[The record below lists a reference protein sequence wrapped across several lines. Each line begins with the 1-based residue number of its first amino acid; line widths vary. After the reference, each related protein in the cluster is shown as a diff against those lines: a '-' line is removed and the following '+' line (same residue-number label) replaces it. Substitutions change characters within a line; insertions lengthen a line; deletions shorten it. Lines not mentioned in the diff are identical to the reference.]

1 MRISDWSSDVCS
13 SDLAE
18 DYATALEGISKIID
32 RLAARGV
39 VDKARVGMGG
49 FSYGGDVAAWVG
61 GKSDLLSAISVASSQ
76 TSPPWYWFSAPI
88 EGRPSAL
95 KQRWGL
101 GRPDETPR
109 HLPQIS
115 PAPFTDPE
123 ARQSVVAGSGGS
135 VSLCH

>member
-49 FSYGGDVAAWVG
+49 FSYGGEVAAWVG
-61 GKSDLLSAISVASSQ
+61 GKSDLLSAISVASTQ
-76 TSPPWYWFSAPI
+76 TSPAWYWFSDTMESRA
-88 EGRPSAL
+88 SAL
-95 KQRWGL
+95 TQRWGP
-101 GRPDETPR
+101 GRPDEPPL
-109 HLPQIS
+109 HWEKLS
-115 PAPFTDPE
+115 PPP
-123 ARQSVVAGSGGS
+123 
-135 VSLCH
+135 